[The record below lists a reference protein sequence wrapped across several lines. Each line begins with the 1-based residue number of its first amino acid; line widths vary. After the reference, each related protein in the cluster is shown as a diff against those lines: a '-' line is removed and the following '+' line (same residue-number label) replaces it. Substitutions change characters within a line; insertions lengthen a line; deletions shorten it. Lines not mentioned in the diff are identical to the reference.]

1 MHAKFMKLGMSAPY
15 VIPDL
20 LTKWNIQ
27 FLLILVVIPFLG
39 HVMLD
44 F

>member
-1 MHAKFMKLGMSAPY
+1 MKLDMSSPY

-20 LTKWNIQ
+20 LTKWHIL
-27 FLLILVVIPFLG
+27 FLLILVVISYLSSA
-39 HVMLD
+39 MLE